1 MGNARN
7 VTISSHDSL
16 WLESAVSVSPVVVQS
31 NFAELLGGDENFT
44 T

>member
-7 VTISSHDSL
+7 VTKSSHDSL
-16 WLESAVSVSPVVVQS
+16 WLESAASVSPVVVQS
-31 NFAELLGGDENFT
+31 NFTELRGGDETFT